1 MAAPI
6 DLSGKWK
13 VGKSENLD
21 AFLTALGVNVAMRKI
36 ATNASITQEITQDGN
51 DMTVVMKLPLKCNGF
66 GFAKRKIASAAP
78 LTVVITQDGDNVTV
92 SNQSPIKTKT
102 TKFTVGSGEFE
113 DETPDGRKIMANAYW
128 EGSSLVVDAKPKD
141 AKEKGLK
148 VVRTIEG
155 DEMHQAMTCDGVTA
169 IRHFSRC

>member
-51 DMTVVMKLPLKCNGF
+51 DMTVVMKLPL
-66 GFAKRKIASAAP
+66 
-78 LTVVITQDGDNVTV
+78 
-92 SNQSPIKTKT
+92 KTKT